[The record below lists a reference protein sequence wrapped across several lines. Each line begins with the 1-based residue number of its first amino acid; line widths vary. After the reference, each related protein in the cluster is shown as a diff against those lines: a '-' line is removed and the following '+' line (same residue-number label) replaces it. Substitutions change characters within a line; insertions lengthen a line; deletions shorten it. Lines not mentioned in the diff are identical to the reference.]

1 MAITSYDEL
10 KDAVADWTNRSD
22 LTTKAGDFVTLAE
35 ARLNDMLLLRDME
48 TEETLTLT
56 PDENFVA
63 LPTGYISPITL
74 WLIVD
79 GERVLL
85 EQVLPQALPYYTDA
99 TQPQYWA
106 IDGENI
112 RFDCP
117 SAEAYSA
124 KFRFLKKSNLSG
136 SNPTNYLLQRRPDL
150 YLAGAL
156 VEAYRYMRN
165 GDEMAKWEAKFLAAA
180 SSMMSAENRSRAV
193 TLRTDIATRGRSNI
207 FRGE

>member
-1 MAITSYDEL
+1 MITTYEEL
-10 KDAVADWTNRSD
+10 KNAVSDWTQRSD
-22 LTTKAGDFVTLAE
+22 LAAKAADLITLAE

-48 TEETLTLT
+48 VEETLTLAVGQ
-56 PDENFVA
+56 NYVA
-63 LPTGYISPITL
+63 LPSGFISPITL

-85 EQVLPQALPYYTDA
+85 ERVLPQRLPYYTDA

-117 SAEAYSA
+117 SSQSYPA
-124 KFRFLKKSNLSG
+124 KFRFLKKSNLSD

-156 VEAYRYMRN
+156 VEACRYTRN
-165 GDEMAKWEAKFLAAA
+165 AEELAKWEDKFVKAA
-180 SSMMSAENRSRAV
+180 SSAMSAENRSRAV
-193 TLRTDIATRGRSNI
+193 PLRTDIATRGRSNI